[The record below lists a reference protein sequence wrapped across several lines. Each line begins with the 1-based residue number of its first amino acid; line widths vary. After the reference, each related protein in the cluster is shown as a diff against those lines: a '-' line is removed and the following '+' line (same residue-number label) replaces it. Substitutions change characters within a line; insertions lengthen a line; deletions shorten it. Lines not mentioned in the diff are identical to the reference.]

1 MENVDKDV
9 SMIDPAY
16 PYTAMIR
23 PPTDPSMEISEKGT
37 KNALAKNIR
46 GIISYVGMMSYGD
59 TRASNVVSSNGTFL
73 PLGGKNFMK
82 TLLKCKDVETGDTVN
97 RYVYMNN
104 VPTGRI
110 PFMDGTET
118 NFRGLVPG
126 MVGNLER
133 MSPLNTISRMFE
145 ASVPPCKKVK
155 LQVINDNRLNRTMER
170 HVALSDLKTLLNRNE
185 HINSFNNRPSFTQ
198 RDLENWENLNPKE
211 GFNIREKR
219 YEMDIYHVSLLLLFI
234 YICYC
239 LIRNRL

>member
-1 MENVDKDV
+1 
-9 SMIDPAY
+9 
-16 PYTAMIR
+16 
-23 PPTDPSMEISEKGT
+23 
-37 KNALAKNIR
+37 
-46 GIISYVGMMSYGD
+46 MMSYGN
-59 TRASNVVSSNGTFL
+59 TRASKLVSPDGTVL

-110 PFMDGTET
+110 PFMEGTET
-118 NFRGLVPG
+118 NLRGFVPG

-133 MSPLNTISRMFE
+133 MSPLNTISKMFE

-155 LQVINDNRLNRTMER
+155 LQVINDNRLNRTMEK
-170 HVALSDLKTLLNRNE
+170 HVSLSDLQTLMDRNE
-185 HINSFNNRPSFTQ
+185 HINSYNNSPSFTEE
-198 RDLENWENLNPKE
+198 DLENWKKLSPNE

-234 YICYC
+234 YIIYC

>member
-1 MENVDKDV
+1 MENEDKDV

-23 PPTDPSMEISEKGT
+23 PPTDQLMEFSERGT
-37 KNALAKNIR
+37 KSALANNIR
-46 GIISYVGMMSYGD
+46 GIISYVGAMTYGN
-59 TRASNVVSSNGTFL
+59 TRASNVVSPNGSFL

-82 TLLKCKDVETGDTVN
+82 TLLKCRDIDTGDTVN

-133 MSPLNTISRMFE
+133 MSPLNAISRMFE
-145 ASVPPCKKVK
+145 SSVPPCKKVR
-155 LQVINDNRLNRTMER
+155 LQVVNDNRLNRTMEKHEIGR
-170 HVALSDLKTLLNRNE
+170 AHV
-185 HINSFNNRPSFTQ
+185 
-198 RDLENWENLNPKE
+198 
-211 GFNIREKR
+211 
-219 YEMDIYHVSLLLLFI
+219 
-234 YICYC
+234 
-239 LIRNRL
+239 